1 MPMIILMTKTL
12 YEQIEFPGSD
22 QVVGD
27 EGRPTAVDDNT
38 ECLILNSKRS
48 SLEFLCEVVKHL
60 VPSTALLYRHESGDI
75 RVVVAAAFR
84 RMIPTQLKSV
94 VMYLEEVDNKSSR
107 IAMGDDLSL
116 TMGDVHELLKTLVSY
131 CPALLADH
139 APIPQYTVRLL
150 SDVILTSPTIAD
162 AVVKHLQSTGSIS
175 HLLRLL
181 KIRRTAAND
190 EEMEVPS
197 SSSSSSSSSSNSSSN
212 YPDPQLVVLIRYV
225 FERNGAV
232 ALLQCDVATS
242 IASVCISIIYG
253 KVGSYINSSYSDI
266 IKYPTAMVHQM
277 LDIDLED
284 LMVSIDLLHL
294 ILHFVIRALSTA
306 DEKDRNSTAS
316 NGKNIPITNT
326 TASPARVHYMQAEA
340 YRRLIAPLR
349 AVSPALLVMFHY
361 AHHCIYCKTT
371 ILYKEGDALIH
382 HQQHQQQQNS
392 SIRGDEPPISNSP
405 DVTSYLHLLD
415 SGSRCLGILFDLYP
429 NDLSLQLS
437 SRQPLTLDSLQSNI
451 ANHSSASPVA
461 VTSRD
466 VLSTLIGSSYVRL
479 HIMHLFYDMIV

>member
-1 MPMIILMTKTL
+1 MIILMTKSW
-12 YEQIEFPGSD
+12 YEQIEFPDSD
-22 QVVGD
+22 QIVGD
-27 EGRPTAVDDNT
+27 EGRSTAIDDNT
-38 ECLILNSKRS
+38 GCLILNSKRS

-107 IAMGDDLSL
+107 ITMGSDLSL
-116 TMGDVHELLKTLVSY
+116 TMDDVHELLKTLVSY

-197 SSSSSSSSSSNSSSN
+197 SSSSSSSSSSNSSGN

-316 NGKNIPITNT
+316 NGTNPST
-326 TASPARVHYMQAEA
+326 TASPARVHYTQAEA

-371 ILYKEGDALIH
+371 LLYKEGDTSIH
-382 HQQHQQQQNS
+382 QQQQHQQQHNS
-392 SIRGDEPPISNSP
+392 STRGDEPPISNSP

-437 SRQPLTLDSLQSNI
+437 SRQPLTLDSLQSNT

-461 VTSRD
+461 VASRD

-479 HIMHLFYDMIV
+479 HIMHLFYDNTMTS

>member
-1 MPMIILMTKTL
+1 MSMIILMTTTL
-12 YEQIEFPGSD
+12 YEQIEFPDSD
-22 QVVGD
+22 QVVND
-27 EGRPTAVDDNT
+27 EGRPAAGDDNT
-38 ECLILNSKRS
+38 GCIMLNSKRS
-48 SLEFLCEVVKHL
+48 SLEFMCEVVKHL

-94 VMYLEEVDNKSSR
+94 LMYFEEADNKSSR
-107 IAMGDDLSL
+107 IAMDSDLSL
-116 TMGDVHELLKTLVSY
+116 TMDDVHELLKTLVSH

-197 SSSSSSSSSSNSSSN
+197 SSSSSSS

-225 FERNGAV
+225 FERNGAA
-232 ALLQCDVATS
+232 ALFQCDVATS

-253 KVGSYINSSYSDI
+253 KLGSYINSSYSDI
-266 IKYPTAMVHQM
+266 IKYPATMVHQM

-316 NGKNIPITNT
+316 NGKNIPIPST
-326 TASPARVHYMQAEA
+326 TASPARNNGVHYMQAEA

-361 AHHCIYCKTT
+361 AHHCIYCKMT
-371 ILYKEGDALIH
+371 ILFKEGDTSIH
-382 HQQHQQQQNS
+382 HQQQHHQQQNS
-392 SIRGDEPPISNSP
+392 STRGDEPPISNGL

-437 SRQPLTLDSLQSNI
+437 SRQPLTLDSLQSNT

-461 VTSRD
+461 VASRD
-466 VLSTLIGSSYVRL
+466 VLSTLIRSSYVRL
-479 HIMHLFYDMIV
+479 HIMHLF